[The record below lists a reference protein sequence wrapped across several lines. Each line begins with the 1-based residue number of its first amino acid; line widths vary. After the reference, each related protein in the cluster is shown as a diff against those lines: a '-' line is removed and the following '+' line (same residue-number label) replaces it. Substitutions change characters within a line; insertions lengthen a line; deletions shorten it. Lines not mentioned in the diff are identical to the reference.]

1 MPPGAQAKCLFLRA
15 KSIPFG
21 EHQTRPLSGKSTTG
35 QQSNKNLLFLSTY
48 TRGVPITASAVEGSR
63 RLNAALSGESASI
76 AKFLTWI
83 ETARPAEVLSLRE
96 LMEPKQS
103 AFRIGI
109 TGPPGAGKSTL
120 VGKLITRFREKG
132 LRVGVM
138 AVDPSSP
145 FSKGAIL
152 GDRIRYSEH
161 FVDPGVFIRSLGT
174 RGSLGGLSGSA
185 FLLARAFDVCAFDV
199 LLIETVGVGQT
210 ELDILHVADKVCVVL
225 VPESG
230 DSIQAMKA
238 GLMEI
243 ADVFVVNKADRPG
256 ADGLAREI
264 EASVHDGADPNRV
277 TPAVFKVTATEGEG
291 VAELTRHLLGLKGQA
306 SRNSPERLREEG
318 RALLRA
324 QFEASVEQRLAAVN
338 DLSSLRALFK

>member
-1 MPPGAQAKCLFLRA
+1 MRQLGCLLA
-15 KSIPFG
+15 
-21 EHQTRPLSGKSTTG
+21 KSTTG
-35 QQSNKNLLFLSTY
+35 QPYFKNLNFLSTY
-48 TRGVPITASAVEGSR
+48 RWRFAIKASAKDGLK
-63 RLNAALSGESASI
+63 RLAA
-76 AKFLTWI
+76 AKTGDVRAFAQFLTWL
-83 ETARPAEVLSLRE
+83 EAAPVADLLAVTE
-96 LMEPKQS
+96 LWNNKSP
-103 AFRIGI
+103 AFRFGI

-120 VGKLITRFREKG
+120 VGRLIAN
-132 LRVGVM
+132 LRAKNLKVGVM

-161 FVDPGVFIRSLGT
+161 FNDPGVFIRSLGT
-174 RGSLGGLSGSA
+174 RGSLGGLSSSA
-185 FLLARAFDVCAFDV
+185 FVMARAFDVCEFDV

-210 ELDILHVADKVCVVL
+210 ELDILHVADQVCVVL

-243 ADVFVVNKADRPG
+243 ADIFVVNKADRPG

-264 EASVHDGADPNRV
+264 EASIHDGESAKPV
-277 TPAVFKVTATEGEG
+277 SVLKCVATENQG
-291 VAELTRHLLGLKGQA
+291 VDELAEKLIGLKESA
-306 SRNSPERLREEG
+306 SLKRNSPARLKEEA

-324 QFEASVEQRLAAVN
+324 GFEISVDKKLAKVK
-338 DLSSLRALFK
+338 DFKSFKSLFHSL